1 VFGFTGTEE
10 TGSPREI
17 NPSPG
22 DTFTVLD
29 KWMDLDPGGGA
40 ITMASQE
47 GGTLTFG
54 SQPFTW
60 VELNAAPGQYTVG
73 FIVKD
78 LDGNSYETYTTIT
91 VTQ

>member
-1 VFGFTGTEE
+1 
-10 TGSPREI
+10 
-17 NPSPG
+17 
-22 DTFTVLD
+22 
-29 KWMDLDPGGGA
+29 
-40 ITMASQE
+40 MASQQ

-54 SQPFTW
+54 NQPFTW
-60 VELNAAPGQYTVG
+60 VEMNAAPGQYTVG